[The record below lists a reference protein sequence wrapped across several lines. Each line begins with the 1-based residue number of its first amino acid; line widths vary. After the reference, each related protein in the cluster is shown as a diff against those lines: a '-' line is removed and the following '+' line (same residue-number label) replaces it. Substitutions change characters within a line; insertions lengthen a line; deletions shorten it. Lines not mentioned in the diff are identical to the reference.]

1 MTTGRQVQM
10 VLTDKTGFQGSG
22 AGGVGSGEPPGTLE
36 EKQLPG
42 ADAGAEDQGSGRSEG
57 RR

>member
-1 MTTGRQVQM
+1 M
-10 VLTDKTGFQGSG
+10 
-22 AGGVGSGEPPGTLE
+22 GSGEPPGTLE